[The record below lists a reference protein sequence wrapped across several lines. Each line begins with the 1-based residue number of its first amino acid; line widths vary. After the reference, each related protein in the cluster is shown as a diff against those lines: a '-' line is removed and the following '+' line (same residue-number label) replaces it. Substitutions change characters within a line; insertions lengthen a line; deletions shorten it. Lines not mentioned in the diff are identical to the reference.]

1 MASCPAGLARRSRS
15 ESVSQRPDRSPGRQ
29 HVPPPALPAAQ
40 LPAAPRG
47 GQAAGGAPGDG
58 VKGGTEPGVA
68 PLQGNATSSWNPR
81 RFPTWSRTLAAS
93 RRRSQLS
100 GAGTQGPGAAA
111 GRARGRRGGWGGH
124 YSERE
129 VPYQLHLLAARTR
142 SSPSAFPQRRTC
154 SAAATNFL
162 RGSCLR
168 AWPPQD

>member
-15 ESVSQRPDRSPGRQ
+15 ESVSQRPDRGRARRR
-29 HVPPPALPAAQ
+29 PPARPAAQ

-58 VKGGTEPGVA
+58 VKGGAEPGVA

-81 RFPTWSRTLAAS
+81 RFPTWSRTLAGS
-93 RRRSQLS
+93 RRRSQPAGAEEQGL
-100 GAGTQGPGAAA
+100 GAGC
-111 GRARGRRGGWGGH
+111 RARPGQTGGAGGRYR
-124 YSERE
+124 ERE
-129 VPYQLHLLAARTR
+129 VPYQLHLRAARTR
-142 SSPSAFPQRRTC
+142 SRPPAFPQRRTC

-168 AWPPQD
+168 AWPPED